1 MFHKRVII
9 FLFSFL
15 FLQNQFTT
23 FANAAE
29 CEDFG
34 KKVDEKYNP
43 ILPYEEKNNLGI
55 YWAHTWDQNNQK
67 ITVKRDKYN
76 FPIVKFSL
84 LEKKLSPGTVVK
96 KFNGTDLSEIDD
108 EALLNLTENSNFAEI
123 QFFNEK
129 KINKIE
135 VSAKKYNYL
144 NFYLTDFV
152 LTSINEVDP
161 KEGFF
166 SIDHKSTL
174 IYKRPDLKD
183 EGKFLSDFA
192 CRDHHIKIKKLFYPE
207 KWLTLVQF
215 EKDEDKTS
223 EEKYFKYVDGSTM
236 LEILSTGLVKI
247 RSRFDFSDFPF
258 DTQVLEIQYKT
269 DQLPSGEDSD
279 GFAMISISF
288 TDQVLFSLNK
298 YMDHNYLQEW
308 KVLST
313 NASSNF
319 VKTESGYVDQ
329 LTLSIEIE
337 RNKNYYI
344 FKIIIPVLLILVVA
358 WCVLWIPTKEIE
370 SRLTTSIVAFLSLI
384 AFNFVFQD
392 DIPKLDILTSLDK
405 FILLSYAFCAIP
417 IFTTI
422 RLSKSIE
429 KNQKRASS
437 WNRKIRLVGGAIY
450 IFLTLTI
457 FYPSL

>member
-1 MFHKRVII
+1 MSTDPNKWVNTIPFIGAK
-9 FLFSFL
+9 S
-15 FLQNQFTT
+15 NQ
-23 FANAAE
+23 
-29 CEDFG
+29 
-34 KKVDEKYNP
+34 EKYKLDSNRWVNTLP
-43 ILPYEEKNNLGI
+43 RKDDNTLILSNAINSNLKSSLKINIKSSNKIFPEEK
-55 YWAHTWDQNNQK
+55 
-67 ITVKRDKYN
+67 R
-76 FPIVKFSL
+76 SL
-84 LEKKLSPGTVVK
+84 QPSAVSVLRC
-96 KFNGTDLSEIDD
+96 
-108 EALLNLTENSNFAEI
+108 LLNEFEPAFKQACESSFSDI
-123 QFFNEK
+123 GSVPFG
-129 KINKIE
+129 
-135 VSAKKYNYL
+135 
-144 NFYLTDFV
+144 FYGAFGYEL
-152 LTSINEVDP
+152 
-161 KEGFF
+161 
-166 SIDHKSTL
+166 
-174 IYKRPDLKD
+174 
-183 EGKFLSDFA
+183 
-192 CRDHHIKIKKLFYPE
+192 LF
-207 KWLTLVQF
+207 QF

-223 EEKYFKYVDGSTM
+223 EEKYFQYGDGSTW
-236 LEILSTGLVKI
+236 LEIISTGLVKI

-258 DTQVLEIQYKT
+258 DTQVLKIQYQT

-279 GFAMISISF
+279 GFTMTSISF
-288 TDQVLFSLNK
+288 IDQVLFSLNK

-319 VKTESGYVDQ
+319 IKTESGHVDQ
-329 LTLSIEIE
+329 LTLSVEIQ
-337 RNKNYYI
+337 RNKKYYI
-344 FKIIIPVLLILVVA
+344 SKIIFPVLLILVVA

-392 DIPKLDILTSLDK
+392 DIPKLDILTSLDL
-405 FILLSYAFCAIP
+405 FILLSYVFCAIP

>member
-67 ITVKRDKYN
+67 ITVKRDKYY

-152 LTSINEVDP
+152 LNSINEVDP

-166 SIDHKSTL
+166 SIDHASTL

-183 EGKFLSDFA
+183 EGKFLSDIS
-192 CRDHHIKIKKLFYPE
+192 CSEQHIKIKKIFNPQE
-207 KWLTLVQF
+207 WLTLVQF
-215 EKDEDKTS
+215 E
-223 EEKYFKYVDGSTM
+223 
-236 LEILSTGLVKI
+236 
-247 RSRFDFSDFPF
+247 
-258 DTQVLEIQYKT
+258 
-269 DQLPSGEDSD
+269 
-279 GFAMISISF
+279 
-288 TDQVLFSLNK
+288 
-298 YMDHNYLQEW
+298 
-308 KVLST
+308 
-313 NASSNF
+313 
-319 VKTESGYVDQ
+319 
-329 LTLSIEIE
+329 
-337 RNKNYYI
+337 
-344 FKIIIPVLLILVVA
+344 
-358 WCVLWIPTKEIE
+358 
-370 SRLTTSIVAFLSLI
+370 
-384 AFNFVFQD
+384 
-392 DIPKLDILTSLDK
+392 
-405 FILLSYAFCAIP
+405 
-417 IFTTI
+417 
-422 RLSKSIE
+422 
-429 KNQKRASS
+429 
-437 WNRKIRLVGGAIY
+437 
-450 IFLTLTI
+450 
-457 FYPSL
+457 

>member
-1 MFHKRVII
+1 
-9 FLFSFL
+9 
-15 FLQNQFTT
+15 
-23 FANAAE
+23 
-29 CEDFG
+29 
-34 KKVDEKYNP
+34 
-43 ILPYEEKNNLGI
+43 
-55 YWAHTWDQNNQK
+55 
-67 ITVKRDKYN
+67 
-76 FPIVKFSL
+76 
-84 LEKKLSPGTVVK
+84 
-96 KFNGTDLSEIDD
+96 
-108 EALLNLTENSNFAEI
+108 
-123 QFFNEK
+123 
-129 KINKIE
+129 
-135 VSAKKYNYL
+135 
-144 NFYLTDFV
+144 
-152 LTSINEVDP
+152 
-161 KEGFF
+161 
-166 SIDHKSTL
+166 
-174 IYKRPDLKD
+174 
-183 EGKFLSDFA
+183 
-192 CRDHHIKIKKLFYPE
+192 
-207 KWLTLVQF
+207 
-215 EKDEDKTS
+215 
-223 EEKYFKYVDGSTM
+223 M

>member
-23 FANAAE
+23 FANASE

-43 ILPYEEKNNLGI
+43 IPPYEEKNNLGI
-55 YWAHTWDQNNQK
+55 YWALNSDQ
-67 ITVKRDKYN
+67 ITVKRDNN

-108 EALLNLTENSNFAEI
+108 EALLNLTANSNFAEI

-135 VSAKKYNYL
+135 VFAKKYNYL

-166 SIDHKSTL
+166 SIDHTSTL
-174 IYKRPDLKD
+174 TYKRPDLKD
-183 EGKFLSDFA
+183 EGKFLLDFS

-207 KWLTLVQF
+207 KWFTLVQF

-236 LEILSTGLVKI
+236 LEILST
-247 RSRFDFSDFPF
+247 
-258 DTQVLEIQYKT
+258 
-269 DQLPSGEDSD
+269 
-279 GFAMISISF
+279 
-288 TDQVLFSLNK
+288 
-298 YMDHNYLQEW
+298 
-308 KVLST
+308 
-313 NASSNF
+313 
-319 VKTESGYVDQ
+319 
-329 LTLSIEIE
+329 
-337 RNKNYYI
+337 
-344 FKIIIPVLLILVVA
+344 
-358 WCVLWIPTKEIE
+358 
-370 SRLTTSIVAFLSLI
+370 
-384 AFNFVFQD
+384 
-392 DIPKLDILTSLDK
+392 
-405 FILLSYAFCAIP
+405 
-417 IFTTI
+417 
-422 RLSKSIE
+422 
-429 KNQKRASS
+429 
-437 WNRKIRLVGGAIY
+437 
-450 IFLTLTI
+450 
-457 FYPSL
+457 